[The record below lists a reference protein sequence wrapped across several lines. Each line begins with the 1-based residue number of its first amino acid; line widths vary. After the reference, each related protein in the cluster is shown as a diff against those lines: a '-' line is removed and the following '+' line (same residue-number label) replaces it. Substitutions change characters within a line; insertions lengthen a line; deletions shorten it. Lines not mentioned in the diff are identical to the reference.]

1 MIRDFFRLALRAG
14 GFAVGIL
21 LCLCP
26 FLFAQTSL
34 ATLRR
39 DVDALQGQSLDK
51 RVAVIESTLALQ
63 TTWLQGSTVATGVSV
78 LVTAAGLRRRKRED
92 EGE

>member
-1 MIRDFFRLALRAG
+1 VG

-26 FLFAQTSL
+26 LLFAQTSL
-34 ATLRR
+34 AMLRR
-39 DVDALQGQSLDK
+39 DVDALQAQSLDK
-51 RVAVIESTLALQ
+51 RVAIIETTLSLQ

-78 LVTAAGLRRRKRED
+78 IVTAAGLRRRKRES